1 MIPYGSQ
8 DIIQADIDAVVEVLR
23 SDFLTQSMAVAMF
36 EQSVAS
42 NCGPQHAVAQN
53 SSALALQID
62 ALIAVLRSNLIS
74 AYFFLSNRFCYK

>member
-1 MIPYGSQ
+1 
-8 DIIQADIDAVVEVLR
+8 
-23 SDFLTQSMAVAMF
+23 MAVAMF

-74 AYFFLSNRFCYK
+74 AYFLLSNRFCYK